1 MFAYSG
7 LEDQLLGTVVAEE
20 RPDLEDAK
28 NQLIVSNAKMKQELK
43 EIEDKILMRLS
54 DSQGSPV
61 DDIDL
66 INTLEASKVKSQEIK
81 VCSSLDVQYIYF
93 IIYLKLKS
101 CSFNIHTS
109 FSICVFF
116 WPTSYV

>member
-1 MFAYSG
+1 MRAGINAYNGMSWLVMCLFVCLFVCLFASG

-28 NQLIVSNAKMKQELK
+28 NQLIISNAKMKQELK

-81 VCSSLDVQYIYF
+81 VCNL
-93 IIYLKLKS
+93 
-101 CSFNIHTS
+101 CTS
-109 FSICVFF
+109 F
-116 WPTSYV
+116 